1 METISQSQSS
11 EEEEEITITYE
22 TLFEILRI
30 EKSMDDLQGIH
41 NSFFENVLAYLRE
54 KQQII
59 DESRVKEDL
68 HASTERD
75 KVFTEM
81 ANIRRILKEIYERR
95 EKKIINMALNKSRTN
110 SNIIDTSKLMEIESN
125 MFDNIVGMLDKFR
138 SGILMNVLEFR
149 QPFIKDDVPQSV
161 AGESGSGTLGG
172 EQKEGDKK
180 ETKFVRFTHPIPK
193 FIGKELEFYGPYE
206 EEDMATLPT
215 EIADVLISKGRAEEM
230 SEG

>member
-1 METISQSQSS
+1 METISQSS

-22 TLFEILRI
+22 TLFEILRV
-30 EKSMDDLQGIH
+30 EKSRDDLQGLPRT
-41 NSFFENVLAYLRE
+41 FFEDVLAYLRE
-54 KQQII
+54 KQQIM
-59 DESRVKEDL
+59 DESRVKADL
-68 HASTERD
+68 YASTERD
-75 KVFTEM
+75 KVSTEM
-81 ANIRRILKEIYERR
+81 ANIRRILKELYERR

-125 MFDNIVGMLDKFR
+125 MFDHIVGTLDKFR
-138 SGILMNVLEFR
+138 FGILMNVLDFR
-149 QPFIKDDVPQSV
+149 QPFIKEDIPQTVSAEPGSEI
-161 AGESGSGTLGG
+161 AGG
-172 EQKEGDKK
+172 QKAEDKK

-206 EEDMATLPT
+206 EEDMATLPS